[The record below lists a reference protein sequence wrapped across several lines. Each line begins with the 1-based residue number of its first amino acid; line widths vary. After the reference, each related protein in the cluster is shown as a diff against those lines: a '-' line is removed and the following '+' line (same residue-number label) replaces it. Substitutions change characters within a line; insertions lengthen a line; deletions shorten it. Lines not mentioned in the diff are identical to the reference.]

1 MNHYEAET
9 IIGKYLTNQ
18 ASQEEI
24 TALTLWLEKSKN
36 KTHFT
41 EFVQINY
48 ALDFNEASF
57 DLEKT
62 KNFLLKK
69 IKQDKNQFSRQK
81 TLSILKYAA
90 MIIFFIGIGYLAKS
104 IDSNANDTI
113 LVPDE
118 SAVTLEL
125 ENGMIEIL
133 NPKSSKKLQNGQ
145 GKIIGQQTNKVI
157 TYNASV
163 DIETLVYN
171 TLKVPYGKQFDLVLS
186 DGTKVFLNAGTSI
199 KFPVKF
205 LPGKKREVFLNG
217 EAYFDV
223 EKDKAHPFIV
233 SSQELNIEVIG
244 TKFVVSAYPEDNN
257 TGVVLLEGSVGLSIE
272 GRPIQEPVLLIPS
285 QRGSL
290 NKNSKQIYTE
300 TVNTSIYTGWMDG
313 ILVFRNM
320 SFDNIT
326 KKLERHYNVKIVN
339 NSDPLGK
346 EVFNASFHKEPI
358 ETILSYFKDSY
369 NMNYTIEENVIYIN

>member
-1 MNHYEAET
+1 MKRSEAEI

-18 ASQEEI
+18 LNQEEI
-24 TALTLWLEKSKN
+24 NALTLWLKKPEN

-48 ALDFNEASF
+48 ALDSNEASF

-62 KNFLLKK
+62 KNLLLEK

-90 MIIFFIGIGYLAKS
+90 MIIFFIGIGYLGKS
-104 IDSNANDTI
+104 IDNTTNGKI
-113 LVPDE
+113 LAPNVG
-118 SAVTLEL
+118 AVTLEL

-157 TYNASV
+157 TYNASS
-163 DIETLVYN
+163 DIEKLVYN

-199 KFPVKF
+199 KFPIKF

-217 EAYFDV
+217 EAYFNV

-233 SSQELNIEVIG
+233 SGQELNIEVLG
-244 TKFVVSAYPEDNN
+244 TEFIVSAYPEDDDI
-257 TGVVLLEGSVGLSIE
+257 GVVLLEGSVGLSLE
-272 GRPIQEPVLLIPS
+272 GSSIQEPVLLTPS

-290 NKNSKQIYTE
+290 NKNSKQIQTE
-300 TVNTSIYTGWMDG
+300 TVNTSLYTGWMDG

-320 SFDNIT
+320 PFDNIT
-326 KKLERHYNVKIVN
+326 KKLERHYNVKIIN
-339 NSDPLGK
+339 NSSALGN
-346 EVFNASFHKEPI
+346 EIFNASFHKEPI

-369 NMNYTIEENVIYIN
+369 NMNYKIEENTIYIN